1 MDSHGNVLKM
11 FSYQNIEYPFFK
23 RERLLELFLL
33 SFFFLSF
40 FFSLFLFFLC
50 SVSLLRMNSGIFE
63 MFEEKIISNFLSNG
77 MEVAT
82 PRFIKLGELQKIY
95 RWWMH
100 TLEWTYA
107 RQYFF

>member
-1 MDSHGNVLKM
+1 
-11 FSYQNIEYPFFK
+11 
-23 RERLLELFLL
+23 
-33 SFFFLSF
+33 
-40 FFSLFLFFLC
+40 
-50 SVSLLRMNSGIFE
+50 MNSGIFE

-95 RWWMH
+95 WWWMH

-107 RQYFF
+107 RQYFFRVRLVAKFCEGKIILKNSKAQKHIP